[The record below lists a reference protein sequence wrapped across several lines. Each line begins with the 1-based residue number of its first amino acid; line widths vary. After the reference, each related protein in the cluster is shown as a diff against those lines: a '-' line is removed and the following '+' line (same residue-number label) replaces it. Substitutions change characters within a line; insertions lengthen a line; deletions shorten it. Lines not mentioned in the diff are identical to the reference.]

1 MPDNQTNKERLKEIT
16 DSIETGIREM
26 FQSEK
31 YFQYLRTMSRFHK
44 YSVNNTM
51 LIYLQ
56 RPNATL
62 VAGFNKWE
70 KEFERHVI
78 KGERG
83 IRIIAPTPFKK
94 KIEQEKLDPDTQ
106 LPVLDGDGNVV
117 MEEKVVKIPMYKPVT
132 VFDVSQ
138 TYGKPLPQLTDEL
151 TGDVKNYD
159 VFMEALR
166 RSSPVPISFK
176 PLDAGMDGYFS
187 PEHQDITLREGM
199 SEVQTICA
207 AVHEIT
213 HAKLHNYE
221 KEKTDDPERQV
232 KPKDRNTEEVEAE
245 SISFS
250 VCAYYMIDTSANSL
264 GYIAS
269 WSSGRDLAELRA
281 SLEIINKTASGLI
294 TDIDR
299 NFAEICRER
308 GIDRSAQAEVEAEA
322 AESAEVGRSTK
333 AEKPDTTEQYA
344 EDYCA
349 FVDKTYHAGVIEKPF
364 FVDAAERIP
373 DIAHLL
379 QTGSFTSI
387 RESLQQASKS
397 GYDPA
402 AVNALLHRLD
412 ALEKQWEAAMVY
424 QVQDYDLSVGEHNR
438 CCIYEYHKDGDTLT
452 KRGIVFV
459 GPAALCQELAQKL
472 NDRSISVKEVP
483 EMAREAP
490 TAEAPKKPFIDH
502 FYVVDDLERPGKL
515 DIQLCNTFEEAIA
528 AYFRLPADKVKALGV
543 GNTNPLP
550 GSLDF
555 IQCKGG
561 ADTLIEDYK
570 KVEGWQNP
578 EVDALVSKIGEA
590 LSLRRE
596 QARERQEET
605 PPLADLNLPDPA
617 ISIETMNAYGY
628 VSDDML
634 PLTKERAA
642 ELFAQDAIV
651 YMLLEGN
658 TEQMVIEPED
668 ITYHTGMFGITR
680 DDWNEIKDSIPAP
693 APAKDARQ
701 RDMEQKFLE
710 RHADGYMI
718 YQRDP
723 SGSNRDGT
731 DLSMDAMKVNG
742 RQILREDYTPVYAG
756 DLPKYGTTEEK
767 LEQVY
772 ERFNMN
778 RPADYAGRDLSVSD
792 IIVLRQGGVVSSH
805 YVDSVGFPEVPGF
818 LAPEKYLKNA
828 ELAMEDDAN
837 MIDGIINNGVK
848 QPTVADLEAQ
858 VNAGRQISVLELA
871 EAAKREER
879 AKKSPQ
885 SKGKKP
891 SVLAKLRHY
900 KNLQAAQP
908 QERKSAERDSR

>member
-308 GIDRSAQAEVEAEA
+308 GIDRSAQTKADSEVAETAEPAEA
-322 AESAEVGRSTK
+322 GKSTK
-333 AEKPDTTEQYA
+333 AGKPPEVS
-344 EDYCA
+344 E
-349 FVDKTYHAGVIEKPF
+349 AG
-364 FVDAAERIP
+364 
-373 DIAHLL
+373 
-379 QTGSFTSI
+379 
-387 RESLQQASKS
+387 ES
-397 GYDPA
+397 
-402 AVNALLHRLD
+402 
-412 ALEKQWEAAMVY
+412 
-424 QVQDYDLSVGEHNR
+424 
-438 CCIYEYHKDGDTLT
+438 T
-452 KRGIVFV
+452 
-459 GPAALCQELAQKL
+459 
-472 NDRSISVKEVP
+472 
-483 EMAREAP
+483 
-490 TAEAPKKPFIDH
+490 KKPFIDH

-515 DIQLCNTFEEAIA
+515 NIQLCNTFEEAIA

-596 QARERQEET
+596 QARERQEEI

-710 RHADGYMI
+710 SRADGYMI

-731 DLSMDAMKVNG
+731 DLSMDAIKVNG